1 MDEIRLKARAKIN
14 LTLDVTGKRPD
25 GYHELRTIMQTLSL
39 YDGVYIKRIAK
50 PRIKVKTNLFWLP
63 VDERNLAWK
72 AAELMRK
79 RFGIRDGVFIEIDK
93 RIPVAAG
100 LAGGSADCAA
110 VLVGMNRLYEL
121 GLSERQLEGLAGMLG
136 SDIPYCVRRGT
147 VLAEGVGDIL
157 KPVEYPCP
165 FCRVV
170 LAKLPV
176 SVSTAAVYQ
185 KLRWQEVGARPDTEG
200 MLRAMKRRDV
210 PQMGKLLCNVLESV
224 TIPIHPEIGE
234 IKRRFMELGAEGAL
248 MSGSGPT
255 VFALFTDKSRA
266 EQAAE
271 QMKREF
277 SLKECFVTGIYR
289 TAKEWKGEEKHDRN
303 KV

>member
-176 SVSTAAVYQ
+176 PVRCQ
-185 KLRWQEVGARPDTEG
+185 
-200 MLRAMKRRDV
+200 
-210 PQMGKLLCNVLESV
+210 
-224 TIPIHPEIGE
+224 
-234 IKRRFMELGAEGAL
+234 
-248 MSGSGPT
+248 
-255 VFALFTDKSRA
+255 
-266 EQAAE
+266 
-271 QMKREF
+271 
-277 SLKECFVTGIYR
+277 
-289 TAKEWKGEEKHDRN
+289 
-303 KV
+303 

>member
-25 GYHELRTIMQTLSL
+25 GYHELRTIMQTVSL
-39 YDGVYIKRIAK
+39 YDGVYLKRIAK
-50 PRIKVKTNLFWLP
+50 QRIKVKTNLFWLP
-63 VDERNLAWK
+63 SDERNLAWK
-72 AAELMRK
+72 AAALMRE

-110 VLVGMNRLYEL
+110 VLVGMNRLF
-121 GLSERQLEGLAGMLG
+121 GLRLSQRELEGLAAGLG

-147 VLAEGVGDIL
+147 VLAEGVGEVL
-157 KPVEYPCP
+157 RPVERPCP
-165 FCRVV
+165 LCRVV

-185 KLRWQEVGARPDTEG
+185 KLRWQEVETRPDTQG
-200 MLRAMKRRDV
+200 MLRAMGRKDV
-210 PQMGKLLCNVLESV
+210 AQMGKLLCNVLESV
-224 TIPIHPEIGE
+224 TIPMHPRIGE
-234 IKRRFMELGAEGAL
+234 MKQRFLELGAEGAL

-255 VFALFTDKSRA
+255 VFALFTEKSRA
-266 EQAAE
+266 EAAAE
-271 QMKREF
+271 QVKREF

-289 TAKEWKGEEKHDRN
+289 TAKEWRGEGTHG
-303 KV
+303 

>member
-147 VLAEGVGDIL
+147 VLAE
-157 KPVEYPCP
+157 
-165 FCRVV
+165 
-170 LAKLPV
+170 
-176 SVSTAAVYQ
+176 
-185 KLRWQEVGARPDTEG
+185 
-200 MLRAMKRRDV
+200 
-210 PQMGKLLCNVLESV
+210 
-224 TIPIHPEIGE
+224 EIG
-234 IKRRFMELGAEGAL
+234 
-248 MSGSGPT
+248 
-255 VFALFTDKSRA
+255 RA
-266 EQAAE
+266 H
-271 QMKREF
+271 
-277 SLKECFVTGIYR
+277 V
-289 TAKEWKGEEKHDRN
+289 
-303 KV
+303 

>member
-25 GYHELRTIMQTLSL
+25 GYHELRTVMQTVGL

-50 PRIKVKTNLFWLP
+50 QRIKVKTNLFWLP
-63 VDERNLAWK
+63 ADERNLAWK
-72 AAELMRK
+72 AAALMRE
-79 RFGIRDGVFIEIDK
+79 RFGIKDGVFIEIDK

-110 VLVGMNRLYEL
+110 VLVGMNRLFGL
-121 GLSERQLEGLAGMLG
+121 GLSGRQLEELAGALG

-157 KPVEYPCP
+157 KPVGRPCP

-176 SVSTAAVYQ
+176 SVSTAGVYQ
-185 KLRWQEVGARPDTEG
+185 RLRWQEVEKHPDTEG
-200 MLRAMKRRDV
+200 MLRAMERRDV

-224 TIPIHPEIGE
+224 TIPMHPEIGE
-234 IKRRFMELGAEGAL
+234 MKQRFMELGAEGAL

-255 VFALFTDKSRA
+255 VFALFTDGGRA

-271 QMKREF
+271 QVRREF
-277 SLKECFVTGIYR
+277 SLKDCFVTGIYR
-289 TAKEWKGEEKHDRN
+289 TAKEWRGEERN
-303 KV
+303 G